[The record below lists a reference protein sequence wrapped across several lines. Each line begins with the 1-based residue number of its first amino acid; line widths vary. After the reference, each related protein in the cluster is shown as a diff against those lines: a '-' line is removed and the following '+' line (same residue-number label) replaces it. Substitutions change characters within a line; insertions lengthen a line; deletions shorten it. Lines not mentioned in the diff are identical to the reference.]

1 MPHRGFHIDA
11 KLLFRTNLK
20 SHNSNLT
27 ERKNPKMAHHIEII
41 CVGNEL
47 LIGKIANTN
56 AQWLAKR
63 ITTIGLNVN
72 RITVA
77 SDDIAEISSI
87 VKEAIRRKPKI
98 IITTGGL
105 GPTFDDKTLEGIAKA
120 LNQSL
125 KVNSEAIKMVEQKY
139 HQYLKEGRI
148 EEKVEL
154 TPPRIKMATLP
165 ENAQPLHNPIG
176 TAPGVVIKHN
186 GTVIIALPGVP
197 SEMEAIFD
205 ESIQPML
212 KKMAGKTVFYGTS
225 IGVDGI
231 IESDLAPLIDK
242 TMHDNSYIY
251 IKSHPSHRG
260 EGKPHLEL
268 HLSTTAQDS
277 ETAKNRIVKALLQI
291 TELAQAKG
299 AKIKPEKQK

>member
-1 MPHRGFHIDA
+1 
-11 KLLFRTNLK
+11 
-20 SHNSNLT
+20 
-27 ERKNPKMAHHIEII
+27 MAHHIEII

-63 ITTIGLNVN
+63 ITTTGLNVA

-77 SDDIAEISSI
+77 SDDITEISTV
-87 VKEAIRRKPKI
+87 VKEALKRKPKI

-120 LNQSL
+120 LNQPL
-125 KVNSEAIKMVEQKY
+125 KVDSEAIKMVEEKY
-139 HQYLKEGRI
+139 HQYLKEGKI

-165 ENAQPLHNPIG
+165 EKAQPLHNPIG
-176 TAPGVVIKHN
+176 TAPGVLMKHN
-186 GTVIIALPGVP
+186 DTTVIALPGVP

-212 KKMAGKTVFYGTS
+212 KKMAGKAIFYETS
-225 IGVDGI
+225 LGVDCI
-231 IESDLAPLIDK
+231 MESDLAPLIDK
-242 TMHDNSYIY
+242 TMHDNPYIY
-251 IKSHPSHRG
+251 IKSHPGHRG

-268 HLSTTAQDS
+268 HLSTTAQSS
-277 ETAKNRIVKALLQI
+277 ETARNRITKALLQI
-291 TELAQAKG
+291 TDLAQARGGKTTLQ
-299 AKIKPEKQK
+299 KQK